1 MFYFCTLANV
11 QKENARR
18 LLGVDDLL
26 IERVAAGD
34 MEAFA
39 ALYHETDRAVFA
51 YALSILKNKHDAE
64 EIMQETYL
72 RIRAGAHLYEAQGKP
87 MAWIFTIVRNLSF
100 AKLRQRREGQVVS
113 LEDWME
119 QAGAQEAPNC
129 EDRLVLQAALSKLD
143 LSERQIVMLH
153 AAGGFKHREIAQ
165 FLGLSLSTVL
175 SKYRR
180 SLAKLQKW
188 LREGE

>member
-1 MFYFCTLANV
+1 MFYFCALANV

-119 QAGAQEAPNC
+119 QAGAQEAPDC

-143 LSERQIVMLH
+143 LGERQIVMLH

>member
-1 MFYFCTLANV
+1 
-11 QKENARR
+11 
-18 LLGVDDLL
+18 
-26 IERVAAGD
+26 
-34 MEAFA
+34 
-39 ALYHETDRAVFA
+39 
-51 YALSILKNKHDAE
+51 
-64 EIMQETYL
+64 MQETYL

-100 AKLRQRREGQVVS
+100 AKLRQRREGQVMS